1 MQVRAIAKD
10 IGIPPRKMRL
20 VTNAVKGLR
29 VNEALAYLQFMP
41 NAGARPVS
49 KVVAS
54 AAANAENNYNLDP
67 DELYILNIVA
77 DDSFRVKRIKARPHG
92 RAARLMRRFWPR
104 TIIVSEDPAGACPLR
119 RQKGGHFWDTKGLP
133 PGSGSACCR
142 GGWLA

>member
-20 VTNAVKGLR
+20 VTNAVKGLT

-41 NAGARPVS
+41 NAGAKPVG

-54 AAANAENNYNLDP
+54 AAANAENNYNLNP
-67 DELYILNIVA
+67 DELFILNIVA

-92 RAARLMRRFWPR
+92 RAARILRRFCHVTVVVSDDR
-104 TIIVSEDPAGACPLR
+104 SDIVR
-119 RQKGGHFWDTKGLP
+119 
-133 PGSGSACCR
+133 
-142 GGWLA
+142 

>member
-1 MQVRAIAKD
+1 MQVRAIARD

-41 NAGARPVS
+41 QAGAQPVS

-77 DDSFRVKRIKARPHG
+77 DDARREPRTKARPHG
-92 RAARLMRRFWPR
+92 RAARILRRYCHV
-104 TIIVSEDPAGACPLR
+104 TVIVSNDPADAGNR
-119 RQKGGHFWDTKGLP
+119 R
-133 PGSGSACCR
+133 R
-142 GGWLA
+142 